1 MVIFYQIF
9 FLNGFSKKTHNL
21 KCSLKSKPN
30 LDSRKELR
38 GKRSRKK
45 NLILHLLLRNL
56 TTDVAIIM
64 IMLYNYSTSSNGFVT
79 Q

>member
-38 GKRSRKK
+38 GKKSKK
-45 NLILHLLLRNL
+45 KK
-56 TTDVAIIM
+56 
-64 IMLYNYSTSSNGFVT
+64 SNFAFIA
-79 Q
+79 

>member
-38 GKRSRKK
+38 GKKSKK
-45 NLILHLLLRNL
+45 KKI
-56 TTDVAIIM
+56 
-64 IMLYNYSTSSNGFVT
+64 
-79 Q
+79 